1 MKLEDIILF
10 SMDLYVIHTL
20 SLWMDSS
27 TPPESEVPLEKLT
40 KQQKLVKRSYSH
52 LCVQRSKI
60 VERKI
65 MLYPAPTNRHKPAFY
80 ISTDTKKTTFNQ
92 NLTLSHH
99 TRATH
104 KHFTPL
110 QLRSSSAPSPVTVKV
125 KAGIDAEWGPRVLAP
140 QRQLYHNTCQWKL
153 CWATLYHYNIHT
165 KITMAMFTKWG
176 L

>member
-40 KQQKLVKRSYSH
+40 KQPKLVKRSYSH

-110 QLRSSSAPSPVTVKV
+110 QLRSPSAPSPVTVGGKWHWWRVGAGGASTTETTTSQHLSV
-125 KAGIDAEWGPRVLAP
+125 KTMLSYIVSL
-140 QRQLYHNTCQWKL
+140 Q
-153 CWATLYHYNIHT
+153 HT
-165 KITMAMFTKWG
+165 H
-176 L
+176 